1 MITKEGGGMAV
12 DWLRIKTEY
21 INGGISYRKIAEKY
35 GVSFAVLKDKAV
47 KERWAEAREQHA
59 NNIRTATEQKT
70 VDKISDAL
78 SEEAAARATM
88 RAGLFRLAADWVNN
102 QKKVTN
108 TNDFR
113 RMVQSCCD
121 LMSLEEAGNKEIADD
136 GLLEALGKNASSLFD
151 DGDDSGMLPDEEDEA
166 Q

>member
-1 MITKEGGGMAV
+1 MAV
-12 DWLRIKTEY
+12 DWLKLKTEY
-21 INGGISYRKIAEKY
+21 INGGISYRKLAGKY
-35 GVSFAVLKDKAV
+35 DVSFAVLKDKAV
-47 KERWAEAREQHA
+47 KERWAEAREQQA
-59 NNIRTATEQKT
+59 NKIRTTTEQKT

-88 RAGLFRLAADWVNN
+88 RAGLFRLAADWVSA
-102 QKKVTN
+102 QEKVTN

-121 LMSLEEAGNKEIADD
+121 LMALEDAGGKEITDD
-136 GLLEALGKNASSLFD
+136 GLLEALGKNAASLFD
-151 DGDDSGMLPDEEDEA
+151 DGDDSTMLPDEEDEA